1 MNGTMLGEF
10 SPTGS
15 LSLYIHVPFCR
26 TKCRYCGFYSHGRPA
41 SSVLNRFLAK
51 LQEELAVVS
60 HWRRRPFETAFIG
73 GGNPGMLSFDGLLS
87 IVDAVCESGRPGE
100 LTIEMNP
107 ESLTDGMQACFER
120 GGTRLSMGVQS
131 MDERSLA
138 VLGRNATLGQTKDAL
153 RLVKSMR
160 SATGFDLNVDVMTC
174 IPGQSLAE
182 AVSDIDRIV
191 DFINPEHLSVYCLT
205 VEEGTP
211 LAADVAAGRVREM
224 ETDRQA
230 DMLFEIWHHLASLGY
245 DHYEV
250 SNFARRDQD
259 SHLCLHN
266 LRYWNLQPYLGIGP
280 SACST
285 ALAPDGLVRCNAEP
299 DVHAYAAQT
308 AFSTYQVEKLTKYE
322 ELEEYLIM
330 SLRTRF
336 GIDKQG
342 FSRRFGCDF
351 NDILSQSGLKGT
363 SFDPLVNDT
372 EERFWLSESGWM
384 VMDPIVVRLA
394 SVPSIP
400 NGSA

>member
-1 MNGTMLGEF
+1 
-10 SPTGS
+10 
-15 LSLYIHVPFCR
+15 
-26 TKCRYCGFYSHGRPA
+26 
-41 SSVLNRFLAK
+41 
-51 LQEELAVVS
+51 
-60 HWRRRPFETAFIG
+60 
-73 GGNPGMLSFDGLLS
+73 
-87 IVDAVCESGRPGE
+87 
-100 LTIEMNP
+100 
-107 ESLTDGMQACFER
+107 
-120 GGTRLSMGVQS
+120 
-131 MDERSLA
+131 MDEHSLA

-259 SHLCLHN
+259 SHSAYITCAIEFATVPRH
-266 LRYWNLQPYLGIGP
+266 RP

-285 ALAPDGLVRCNAEP
+285 ALAPDGWSGATPSPMCTPMQHNRLFHLPSRK
-299 DVHAYAAQT
+299 AYQ
-308 AFSTYQVEKLTKYE
+308 
-322 ELEEYLIM
+322 I
-330 SLRTRF
+330 R
-336 GIDKQG
+336 
-342 FSRRFGCDF
+342 
-351 NDILSQSGLKGT
+351 GT
-363 SFDPLVNDT
+363 
-372 EERFWLSESGWM
+372 
-384 VMDPIVVRLA
+384 
-394 SVPSIP
+394 
-400 NGSA
+400 